1 MSEEFTDYFRHCLH
15 HLFGAARHFS
25 LLSLWPVAALAVT
38 LPLLTGCGDDRHDP
52 PAPPRPVR
60 YLVVAP
66 DAAAP
71 ASVRT
76 GEIRAHDETTL
87 SFRTDGRITRRLV
100 DIGAAVRA
108 GQLLATLERATGEN
122 QAASAQADRLSA
134 QAAERVAA
142 LNLKRMQ
149 ALMPSGAIARSQ
161 LDSARADWQSAVARL
176 KSSEAALRNAQESLS
191 WTRLIAP
198 ADGVITGVSASAG
211 QVVSAGQGVF
221 TLATSDARD
230 VVFDVSDPQLFADQ
244 TPTAFPVALLTSP
257 ATTATARL
265 RDISPQADPQTRT
278 WRVRLML
285 QSPPAAMAL
294 GASVTVSLPQTR
306 ARGVVVP
313 ASALTRQNGR
323 AAVFVIDT
331 HQQAQPR
338 PVTIAAYTATAVIL
352 AGGVSPGDRVIT
364 AGVSKLRP
372 GEKVIPGET
381 TP

>member
-1 MSEEFTDYFRHCLH
+1 MSEAFTDYFRHCVH

-87 SFRTDGRITRRLV
+87 SFRTDGRVVSRLV
-100 DIGAAVRA
+100 DIGAVVHA

-176 KSSEAALRNAQESLS
+176 KSSEAALRNAQENLS

-198 ADGVITGVSASAG
+198 ADGVVTGVSASAG

-244 TPTAFPVALLTSP
+244 TPTAFPV
-257 ATTATARL
+257 
-265 RDISPQADPQTRT
+265 
-278 WRVRLML
+278 
-285 QSPPAAMAL
+285 
-294 GASVTVSLPQTR
+294 SLPQTR

-323 AAVFVIDT
+323 AAVFVIDA